1 MVRNVTTLRILIGV
15 VSYLAPRL
23 GGRLFGLDV
32 DRNPQAPYLARLFGV
47 RDIVLAVG
55 ALQSSG
61 ATQKQWLQLGM
72 ACDVA
77 DVGAAFLGRRDG
89 SLPLGTALVVGGTAV
104 AAAAMSAAAAG
115 EVDQAPSSSA

>member
-23 GGRLFGLDV
+23 GSRLFGLDA
-32 DRNPQAPYLARLFGV
+32 DRNPQSVYIGRLFGV
-47 RDIVLAVG
+47 RDVVLGVG

-61 ATQKQWLQLGM
+61 AVRKQWLQMGM
-72 ACDVA
+72 ACDIA
-77 DVGAAFLGRRDG
+77 DVGAAVLGRRDG
-89 SLPLGTALVVGGTAV
+89 SLPLGTALMVGGTAV